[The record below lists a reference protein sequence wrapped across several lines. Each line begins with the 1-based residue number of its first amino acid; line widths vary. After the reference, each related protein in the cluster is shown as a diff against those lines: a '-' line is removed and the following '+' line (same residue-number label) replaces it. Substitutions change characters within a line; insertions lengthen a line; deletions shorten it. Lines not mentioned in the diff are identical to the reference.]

1 MLRLYSTPRFHW
13 LPTIAATLLF
23 GVAMAAGFWQSGR
36 AAEKDQIET
45 RQTAARD
52 AAVMALSTPIAQAEA
67 LDGRRVAV
75 VGRFLDDKTVFHDNQ
90 VLQRRAGYH
99 VLTPFRAE
107 SGIVLLVNRGWV
119 APGASRAELPRVR
132 ALAAIGAGPIT
143 VEGRIVLPPKRVYEI
158 KPEAVQ
164 GRVWQNLDLPAM
176 GRQMGLMLQPAVVR
190 LTTALDDDVTRLPD
204 VLAGGD
210 PGSQGSASGGS
221 TTPTQSAGMTA
232 AKHRGYAFQWFSLA
246 ALTVGLF
253 LFFTFI
259 DYGQSSRNA

>member
-13 LPTIAATLLF
+13 LPAIAAVLLF

-36 AAEKDQIET
+36 ATEKDQIET
-45 RQTAARD
+45 RQAAARD
-52 AAVMALSTPIAQAEA
+52 AAVMALSTSITQPEG

-75 VGRFLDDKTVFHDNQ
+75 IGRFLDDKTVFHDNQ

-107 SGIVLLVNRGWV
+107 SGIVFLVNRGWV

>member
-1 MLRLYSTPRFHW
+1 MLRLHTTPRFHW
-13 LPTIAATLLF
+13 LPSIAAALMVC
-23 GVAMAAGFWQSGR
+23 VAMAAGFWQSGR
-36 AAEKDQIET
+36 AAEKDQIEA
-45 RQTAARD
+45 RQATARD
-52 AAVMALSTPIAQAEA
+52 AAEMALSTPVAQPEG
-67 LDGRRVAV
+67 LDGRRVVV

-132 ALAAIGAGPIT
+132 ALGASGAGPIT
-143 VEGRIVLPPKRVYEI
+143 VAGRIVLPPKRIYEI
-158 KPEAVQ
+158 KPEAIQ

-176 GRQMGLMLQPAVVR
+176 GQQMGLTLQPVVVR

-204 VLAGGD
+204 VLAGGGL
-210 PGSQGSASGGS
+210 GSPATASGGS
-221 TTPTQSAGMTA
+221 TTSTQSAGMTA

>member
-1 MLRLYSTPRFHW
+1 MLRLHSTPRFRW
-13 LPTIAATLLF
+13 LPAIAAALLF

-36 AAEKDQIET
+36 AAEKAQIET
-45 RQTAARD
+45 RQAAARD
-52 AAVMALSTPIAQAEA
+52 AAVMALSTPIAQPEA

-75 VGRFLDDKTVFHDNQ
+75 VGRFLDDNTVFHDNQ

-119 APGASRAELPRVR
+119 APGASRAELPHVR
-132 ALAAIGAGPIT
+132 SLGASATAPMT

-164 GRVWQNLDLPAM
+164 GRVWQNLDLSGM
-176 GRQMGLMLQPAVVR
+176 GKQMGLMLQPVVVR
-190 LTTALDDDVTRLPD
+190 LTTALDDEVTRLPD
-204 VLAGGD
+204 VLAGGLGS
-210 PGSQGSASGGS
+210 PGTAVATNATSER
-221 TTPTQSAGMTA
+221 TAGMTA

>member
-1 MLRLYSTPRFHW
+1 MLRLHATPRFHW
-13 LPTIAATLLF
+13 LPTIAAALLF

-36 AAEKDQIET
+36 AAEKDRIET
-45 RQTAARD
+45 RQAAARD
-52 AAVMALSTPIAQAEA
+52 AAVMTLSSPVGQAEA

-75 VGRFLDDKTVFHDNQ
+75 VGRFMDDHTVFHDNQ

-119 APGASRAELPRVR
+119 APGASRADLPRVR
-132 ALAAIGAGPIT
+132 ALAPAGSGPIT

-164 GRVWQNLDLPAM
+164 GRVWQNLELSAM
-176 GRQMGLMLQPAVVR
+176 GKQMGLTLQPVVVR
-190 LTTALDDDVTRLPD
+190 LTSALDDDATRLPD
-204 VLAGGD
+204 VLAGGSA
-210 PGSQGSASGGS
+210 GGQGAASTGGTIS
-221 TTPTQSAGMTA
+221 TQVAGMTA